1 MKYLFRERIH
11 TRYGDIYRVKRL
23 NSNENFAAIV
33 NSKEYAKREDVAP
46 ILNNEIKILQE
57 LKNEHENIIKFIETL
72 NDDLYYYFIFE
83 WCNGKS
89 LSFCL
94 DRYKSIY
101 KKPFSEEIVQYLM
114 RQIVN
119 GLKYIHQKDIIHRDI
134 KLTNILVKFYSIEDY
149 NNVNMLK
156 SKIKIN
162 DFKIAK
168 KAIITNSA
176 KGTAAYADPRIA
188 LNIAE
193 NKPQVEEGYDKSID
207 IWSLGT
213 VCYELLIGQRLFQ
226 DKNMKDLIQKLE
238 IGNYSIPTSFSHEIV
253 SFLNGMLQY
262 DSKKRLTIEELS
274 EHDFLKK
281 DVKDFSKID
290 LDLICSKIVK
300 SKINLNIKNNK
311 SVWDIF
317 NDEQKLS
324 ALHRILHLTPD
335 DDEQEINNIPETDTN
350 FNNISKLNKN
360 NINNNNNNQ
369 DNYNVSNNNNNNND
383 NNNNNNNKNNN
394 NNNNYHRSNSNN
406 ISINNNYNV
415 INNNN
420 DKNNNINNYI
430 RSNSNNIPFN
440 NIYNPPNNMEIN
452 NYKKAFSG
460 EINNNNNMQFEPMNN
475 KNINLNNNISN
486 NYQENRNE
494 FYRGNLSASTPLP
507 SSRDSQSST
516 SFKPSYPPLYW

>member
-89 LSFCL
+89 LSYCL

-176 KGTAAYADPRIA
+176 KGTAAYADPKIA

-193 NKPQVEEGYDKSID
+193 NKSQVVEGYDKSID

-300 SKINLNIKNNK
+300 SKININIKNNK

-335 DDEQEINNIPETDTN
+335 DDEQEINIMPEIDTN

-360 NINNNNNNQ
+360 NINNNNNN
-369 DNYNVSNNNNNNND
+369 
-383 NNNNNNNKNNN
+383 
-394 NNNNYHRSNSNN
+394 NYHRSNSNN
-406 ISINNNYNV
+406 IPINNNYNV

-420 DKNNNINNYI
+420 DKNNNIYNYI
-430 RSNSNNIPFN
+430 RSNSNNIPIN
-440 NIYNPPNNMEIN
+440 NIYNPQNNTEIN

-460 EINNNNNMQFEPMNN
+460 EINNNNMQFEPINN
-475 KNINLNNNISN
+475 NIINLNNNINNYNINNNIN
-486 NYQENRNE
+486 NYQEKKNE
-494 FYRGNLSASTPLP
+494 FYGGNLSASTPLP

-516 SFKPSYPPLYW
+516 SFKRSYPPLFY

>member
-1 MKYLFRERIH
+1 MNYTDFRFIYKG
-11 TRYGDIYRVKRL
+11 RYGKIFRVKRI
-23 NSNENFAAIV
+23 NSNEVYAAIE
-33 NSKEYAKREDVAP
+33 NQKEYAERKDVKH
-46 ILNNEIKILQE
+46 ILINEIKISQE
-57 LKNEHENIIKFIETL
+57 LKNEHENIIKFIETFCY
-72 NDDLYYYFIFE
+72 NNYYYFIFE
-83 WCNGKS
+83 WCNGNS
-89 LSFCL
+89 LSYCL

-119 GLKYIHQKDIIHRDI
+119 GLKYIHQRDIIHRDI

-168 KAIITNSA
+168 KAIITTSA
-176 KGTAAYADPRIA
+176 KGTAAYADPKIA

-193 NKPQVEEGYDKSID
+193 NKSQVVEGYDKSID

-226 DKNMKDLIQKLE
+226 DKNMKDLIQKIE

-350 FNNISKLNKN
+350 FNNISKLNKK
-360 NINNNNNNQ
+360 NINNNNQ
-369 DNYNVSNNNNNNND
+369 DNYNVSNNNNN
-383 NNNNNNNKNNN
+383 KNN

-406 ISINNNYNV
+406 IPINNNYHV
-415 INNNN
+415 INNKN
-420 DKNNNINNYI
+420 DKNNNINNYY
-430 RSNSNNIPFN
+430 RSNSNSNNIPIN

-452 NYKKAFSG
+452 NYNYKKAFSE

-475 KNINLNNNISN
+475 KNINLNNNNIN

-494 FYRGNLSASTPLP
+494 FYRGNLSASTPLS

>member
-89 LSFCL
+89 LSYCL

-335 DDEQEINNIPETDTN
+335 DDEQEINIMPEIDTN

-360 NINNNNNNQ
+360 NINNNNNN
-369 DNYNVSNNNNNNND
+369 
-383 NNNNNNNKNNN
+383 
-394 NNNNYHRSNSNN
+394 NYHRSNSNK
-406 ISINNNYNV
+406 IPINNNYNV

-420 DKNNNINNYI
+420 DKNNNIDNYI
-430 RSNSNNIPFN
+430 RSNSNNIPIN

>member
-1 MKYLFRERIH
+1 MNYTDFRLIDKR
-11 TRYGDIYRVKRL
+11 RYGKIFRVKRI
-23 NSNENFAAIV
+23 NSNEVYAAIE
-33 NSKEYAKREDVAP
+33 NQKEYAERKDVKH
-46 ILNNEIKILQE
+46 ILINEIKISQE
-57 LKNEHENIIKFIETL
+57 LKNEHENIIKFIETFCY
-72 NDDLYYYFIFE
+72 NNHYYFIFE
-83 WCNGKS
+83 WCNGNS
-89 LSFCL
+89 LSYCL

-119 GLKYIHQKDIIHRDI
+119 GLKYIHQRDIIHRDI

-168 KAIITNSA
+168 KAIITTSA
-176 KGTAAYADPRIA
+176 KGTAAYADPKIA
-188 LNIAE
+188 LKIAE
-193 NKPQVEEGYDKSID
+193 NKSQVVEGYDKSID

-290 LDLICSKIVK
+290 LDLIRSKIVK

-350 FNNISKLNKN
+350 FNNISKLNKKN
-360 NINNNNNNQ
+360 KNNNNNQ
-369 DNYNVSNNNNNNND
+369 DNYNVSNKYNNQ
-383 NNNNNNNKNNN
+383 N

-406 ISINNNYNV
+406 IPINNNYNM

-420 DKNNNINNYI
+420 DKNNNINNYY
-430 RSNSNNIPFN
+430 RSNSNSNNIPIN

-452 NYKKAFSG
+452 NYNYKKAFSE
-460 EINNNNNMQFEPMNN
+460 EINNNNNMQFEPINN
-475 KNINLNNNISN
+475 NIINLNNNNNIN

-494 FYRGNLSASTPLP
+494 FYGGNLSASTPLP
-507 SSRDSQSST
+507 SSRDSQSTT
-516 SFKPSYPPLYW
+516 SKRSYPQLYW